1 MHKIFDKLGIIFDE
15 KDDTTIISKKK
26 LEYILSHT
34 KLGNLYFDE
43 SRPSDEGYL
52 LIENNSN
59 DFYPFPIDELDEW
72 ENDGS
77 CRPGDFLF
85 KMILIKKY

>member
-1 MHKIFDKLGIIFDE
+1 MRNIFERVAIKFDE
-15 KDDTTIISKKK
+15 NESTTISKKK
-26 LEYILSHT
+26 LEYLLQQT

-59 DFYPFPIDELDEW
+59 DFYPFPLDELDEW

-77 CRPGDFLF
+77 CLPGDSLF
-85 KMILIKKY
+85 KLTFIKKY